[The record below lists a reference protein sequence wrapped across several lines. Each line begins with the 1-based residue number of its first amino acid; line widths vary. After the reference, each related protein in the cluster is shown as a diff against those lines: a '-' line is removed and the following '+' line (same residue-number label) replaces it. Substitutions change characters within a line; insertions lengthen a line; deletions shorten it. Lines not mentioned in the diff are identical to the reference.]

1 MFNEETTKQTD
12 DLTRLTSADRHMSV
26 TPIDM
31 RQREFGAAMRGFD
44 RSEVTAFLVEAAGEY
59 ELALRENDRLRQEI
73 IRLEASLHQFR
84 ELEGSLKSTLRS
96 AQKIAD
102 DMREN
107 AVKESQRILR
117 EAEGQ
122 AEVIVQA
129 TQGKIDA
136 AQRDVGADR
145 QVDASREDHQQLA
158 QGDDADAAGLLE
170 DVSDVPE
177 RHEDVALG
185 RHPEEQH
192 HQSQDEERPR
202 LQRQQD
208 TLDRSCRPVVDRL
221 RCLLGLGRRVVDG
234 CASVS
239 QRLVIEHVA
248 LPSSLVLHRRGLCQH
263 IVPMSIG

>member
-84 ELEGSLKSTLRS
+84 ELEGSLKSTLMS

-107 AVKESQRILR
+107 AVKESQRIVR

-122 AEVIVQA
+122 AELIVQA

-136 AQRDVGADR
+136 AQRDVDGLWMKRREAEAGVEATISVLQSTLEFMRERDR
-145 QVDASREDHQQLA
+145 R
-158 QGDDADAAGLLE
+158 
-170 DVSDVPE
+170 
-177 RHEDVALG
+177 G
-185 RHPEEQH
+185 RDSNVLPH
-192 HQSQDEERPR
+192 RP
-202 LQRQQD
+202 
-208 TLDRSCRPVVDRL
+208 
-221 RCLLGLGRRVVDG
+221 
-234 CASVS
+234 
-239 QRLVIEHVA
+239 HVA
-248 LPSSLVLHRRGLCQH
+248 QTA
-263 IVPMSIG
+263 

>member
-73 IRLEASLHQFR
+73 IRLEASLQQFR
-84 ELEGSLKSTLRS
+84 ELEGSLKSTLMS

-107 AVKESQRILR
+107 AVKESQRIVR

-136 AQRDVGADR
+136 AQRDVDGLWMKRREAEAGVEATISVLQSTLEFMRERDR
-145 QVDASREDHQQLA
+145 RGRESNVLPH
-158 QGDDADAAGLLE
+158 
-170 DVSDVPE
+170 
-177 RHEDVALG
+177 
-185 RHPEEQH
+185 
-192 HQSQDEERPR
+192 RP
-202 LQRQQD
+202 
-208 TLDRSCRPVVDRL
+208 
-221 RCLLGLGRRVVDG
+221 
-234 CASVS
+234 
-239 QRLVIEHVA
+239 HVA
-248 LPSSLVLHRRGLCQH
+248 QTA
-263 IVPMSIG
+263 

>member
-31 RQREFGAAMRGFD
+31 RQREFGSAMRGFD
-44 RSEVTAFLVEAAGEY
+44 RGEVTAFLVEAAGEY

-84 ELEGSLKSTLRS
+84 ELEGSLKSTLMS

-107 AVKESQRILR
+107 AVKESQRLVR

-129 TQGKIDA
+129 AQGKIDA
-136 AQRDVGADR
+136 AQRDVDGLWMKR
-145 QVDASREDHQQLA
+145 REA
-158 QGDDADAAGLLE
+158 EAGVEATISVLQSTLE
-170 DVSDVPE
+170 FMRE
-177 RHEDVALG
+177 RERRG
-185 RHPEEQH
+185 RESNILPH
-192 HQSQDEERPR
+192 RP
-202 LQRQQD
+202 
-208 TLDRSCRPVVDRL
+208 
-221 RCLLGLGRRVVDG
+221 
-234 CASVS
+234 
-239 QRLVIEHVA
+239 HVA
-248 LPSSLVLHRRGLCQH
+248 QTA
-263 IVPMSIG
+263 

>member
-84 ELEGSLKSTLRS
+84 ELEGSLKSTLMS

-107 AVKESQRILR
+107 AVKESQRIVR

-122 AEVIVQA
+122 AELIVQA

-136 AQRDVGADR
+136 AQRDVDGLWMKRREAEAGVEATISVLQSTLEFMRERDR
-145 QVDASREDHQQLA
+145 RGRESNVLPH
-158 QGDDADAAGLLE
+158 
-170 DVSDVPE
+170 
-177 RHEDVALG
+177 
-185 RHPEEQH
+185 
-192 HQSQDEERPR
+192 RP
-202 LQRQQD
+202 
-208 TLDRSCRPVVDRL
+208 
-221 RCLLGLGRRVVDG
+221 
-234 CASVS
+234 
-239 QRLVIEHVA
+239 HVA
-248 LPSSLVLHRRGLCQH
+248 QTA
-263 IVPMSIG
+263 